1 MYKGPM
7 LYFYVLFVTF
17 SGPLQYGGLPTSNKP
32 DSFEPA
38 GTSNTPNKPNQF
50 PTSLLEVHLTD

>member
-1 MYKGPM
+1 M